1 MPSHA
6 DPDPQLSRRTFLRQS
21 VFGSLFLTVGGLGR
35 PFQEQPGASKP
46 LLFFSDH
53 EFEIMKAA
61 ATRIIDLDSSSPLT
75 PEEVTLRADQF
86 LAGEPPEIQDQFH
99 TLLYAF
105 NAPLFTFLFDL
116 RFSSFIGM
124 SAEDQRSY
132 LEDWMTSTF
141 AFRRTGFQALKRV
154 SLSMYYTD
162 SRSWPGIGY
171 DGMFLPWERS

>member
-1 MPSHA
+1 MPSLA
-6 DPDPQLSRRTFLRQS
+6 DHVPQLSRRTFLRQS
-21 VFGSLFLTVGGLGR
+21 VFGSLFLTVGALGR
-35 PFQEQPGASKP
+35 PLQARSGISTS

-53 EFEIMKAA
+53 EFEIMKAVA
-61 ATRIIDLDSSSPLT
+61 ERVVELDSSSPMT
-75 PEEVTLRADQF
+75 PEEVALRADGF
-86 LAGEPPEIQDQFH
+86 LAVEPPEIQDQFH

-124 SAEDQRSY
+124 SADDQTSY

>member
-1 MPSHA
+1 MASLKGPTSL
-6 DPDPQLSRRTFLRQS
+6 LSRRTFLRQS
-21 VFGSLFLTVGGLGR
+21 ILGSVFLSFGGVFRPLLG
-35 PFQEQPGASKP
+35 QASPAQP

-53 EFEIMKAA
+53 EFEIMKAVI
-61 ATRIIDLDSSSPLT
+61 TRIIDLDGSSPL
-75 PEEVTLRADQF
+75 PPDEVAFRADQF

-105 NAPLFTFLFDL
+105 NAPIFTFLFDL

-124 SAEDQRSY
+124 SPEGQESY
-132 LEDWMTSTF
+132 LEDWMTSAF

-162 SRSWPGIGY
+162 SRSWPGIEY
-171 DGMFLPWERS
+171 DGMFLPWERG

>member
-1 MPSHA
+1 MA
-6 DPDPQLSRRTFLRQS
+6 FVAEPDSPLSRRTFLRQS
-21 VFGSLFLTVGGLGR
+21 ILGSLFLSFGGLVR
-35 PFQEQPGASKP
+35 PLLGQAVTTQS

-53 EFEIMKAA
+53 EFKIMEAV
-61 ATRIIDLDSSSPLT
+61 ATRIIDLDPSSPLSPT
-75 PEEVTLRADQF
+75 EVALRADRF
-86 LAGEPPEIQDQFH
+86 LAAEPPEIQDQFH

-105 NAPLFTFLFDL
+105 NAPFFAFLFDL

-124 SAEDQRSY
+124 SPEDQESY

-162 SRSWPGIGY
+162 SRSWPGIQY
-171 DGMFLPWERS
+171 DGMFLPWERG